1 MSSDWTDAMDRYSI
15 SHLFGDSL
23 KAIEINE
30 GDVDEELLETCV
42 ENVVVAEVAKG
53 YYITHEDIEEHLEVI
68 NEHGRE
74 AYLQK
79 RLEVVNEQQ

>member
-30 GDVDEELLETCV
+30 DDVDEELLETCV
-42 ENVVVAEVAKG
+42 ENFVVAEVAKG

-68 NEHGRE
+68 NEHGME

-79 RLEVVNEQQ
+79 RLELVSDE

>member
-15 SHLFGDSL
+15 SHPFGDFL
-23 KAIEINE
+23 KTIEINE
-30 GDVDEELLETCV
+30 DDVDEELLETCI
-42 ENVVVAEVAKG
+42 ETFVVAEVVKG

-68 NEHGRE
+68 NEHGME

-79 RLEVVNEQQ
+79 RLELVSDE

>member
-15 SHLFGDSL
+15 GHPFGDFV

-30 GDVDEELLETCV
+30 DDVDEELLETCV
-42 ENVVVAEVAKG
+42 ENFVVAEVAKG
-53 YYITHEDIEEHLEVI
+53 YYITHEDIEEHLDVI
-68 NEHGRE
+68 NEHGME

-79 RLEVVNEQQ
+79 RLELMSDE

>member
-30 GDVDEELLETCV
+30 DDVV
-42 ENVVVAEVAKG
+42 EVVKG

-68 NEHGRE
+68 NEHGME

-79 RLEVVNEQQ
+79 RLELVSDE